1 VALYE
6 GLKRGLDPEPAP
18 QPRRTAYAPPA
29 QAQAWRT
36 VEARVRDRDEPRAP
50 WMDRLLG
57 SGSTHTLGK
66 AAGQALAGWRSRQE
80 EAPRAAA
87 PREAWKPQ
95 RMQAVGAGESPVPHG
110 RKGMIRGLMLAGGL
124 AWAVLALRPWQR
136 AEGLRMDVS
145 ALFDRPGA
153 AAGAPAQ
160 AAGGL
165 DAKAAEAAGDR
176 SAAAADAQAAAH
188 KLAALPVVAGTGQP
202 LALWQDG
209 SGRWYKVDSGG
220 VLAPTAGAWG
230 RDCLGL
236 PELRG
241 LAARSEAHGEGRRLK
256 VDLPSGLLP
265 LDQAVASETRAVILS
280 DPLQPV
286 LLTHDGTRCL
296 LGEGPWTEREQH
308 LAMVLA
314 DLAARRRRAASIDL
328 SYDDTAVVR

>member
-18 QPRRTAYAPPA
+18 LPRRQAYAPPA

-36 VEARVRDRDEPRAP
+36 VEARVREPDGAPAP

-66 AAGQALAGWRSRQE
+66 AAGQALAGLRAGRE
-80 EAPRAAA
+80 ERPRAAP

-110 RKGMIRGLMLAGGL
+110 RKGMIRGLMVAGGL
-124 AWAVLALRPWQR
+124 AWAVLAFRPWQR
-136 AEGLRMDVS
+136 AGGLMVDVGAIFSRPES
-145 ALFDRPGA
+145 AAGPA
-153 AAGAPAQ
+153 AAAPDGQ
-160 AAGGL
+160 
-165 DAKAAEAAGDR
+165 DAKAASDR
-176 SAAAADAQAAAH
+176 AAAAATAQADAR
-188 KLAALPVVAGTGQP
+188 KLAALPVVAGTGKP

-209 SGRWYKVDSGG
+209 GGRWYKVDDGG
-220 VLAPTAGAWG
+220 ALAPTASPWAK
-230 RDCLGL
+230 DCLGL

-241 LAARSEAHGEGRRLK
+241 LAARGEAHGVGRLLR
-256 VDLPSGLLP
+256 VDLPAGLLP
-265 LDQAVASETRAVILS
+265 LDAAVASETRAVILS

-296 LGEGPWTEREQH
+296 LGDGAWKEREQR

-328 SYDDTAVVR
+328 SYEDTAVVR

>member
-6 GLKRGLDPEPAP
+6 GLKRGLDPEPP
-18 QPRRTAYAPPA
+18 PRPRREAYAPPA
-29 QAQAWRT
+29 QAQAWRR
-36 VEARVRDRDEPRAP
+36 VEARVAEQDEPRAP

-66 AAGQALAGWRSRQE
+66 AAGQALAGLRSRRDGAPAR
-80 EAPRAAA
+80 EAR
-87 PREAWKPQ
+87 PRETWKPQ

-110 RKGMIRGLMLAGGL
+110 RKGVIRGFLVAGGL

-136 AEGLRMDVS
+136 AGELKVDVS
-145 ALFDRPGA
+145 ALFNRPAA
-153 AAGAPAQ
+153 AAGAAGQAKDPQDTGAEAEQ
-160 AAGGL
+160 AAG
-165 DAKAAEAAGDR
+165 
-176 SAAAADAQAAAH
+176 AAAAQAQAEARR
-188 KLAALPVVAGTGQP
+188 LAALPLVAGTGRP

-209 SGRWYKVDSGG
+209 SGRWYKVDADG
-220 VLAPTAGAWG
+220 VLAPTASAWAK
-230 RDCLGL
+230 DCLGL

-256 VDLPSGLLP
+256 VELPAGLLP
-265 LDQAVASETRAVILS
+265 LDGAVASETRAVVLS

-296 LGEGPWTEREQH
+296 LGDGPWKEREAH

>member
-6 GLKRGLDPEPAP
+6 GLKRGLDPEPE
-18 QPRRTAYAPPA
+18 PRARRPAYAPA
-29 QAQAWRT
+29 GQAQAWRT
-36 VEARVRDRDEPRAP
+36 VEARVKDQDAPQAP

-66 AAGQALAGWRSRQE
+66 AAGQALAGLRSRRE

-110 RKGMIRGLMLAGGL
+110 RKGMIRGVLVAGGL

-136 AEGLRMDVS
+136 AGELKVDVS
-145 ALFDRPGA
+145 ALFSRPPTSAAPAAPDSQADA
-153 AAGAPAQ
+153 AAV
-160 AAGGL
+160 AAV
-165 DAKAAEAAGDR
+165 AE
-176 SAAAADAQAAAH
+176 SQADARR
-188 KLAALPVVAGTGQP
+188 LAALPVVAGTGKP

-209 SGRWYKVDSGG
+209 SGRWYKVDGDG
-220 VLAPTAGAWG
+220 VLAPTVSAWAK
-230 RDCLGL
+230 DCLGL

-241 LAARSEAHGEGRRLK
+241 LAARSEAHGGGRRLRL
-256 VDLPSGLLP
+256 DLPAGLLP
-265 LDQAVASETRAVILS
+265 LDQAVASETRAVLLS

-296 LGEGPWTEREQH
+296 LGDGAWKEREQH

-328 SYDDTAVVR
+328 SYEDTAVVR

>member
-6 GLKRGLDPEPAP
+6 GLKRGLNPDPAP
-18 QPRRTAYAPPA
+18 LPRRQAYAPPT
-29 QAQAWRT
+29 QAQAWRR
-36 VEARVRDRDEPRAP
+36 VEARVTGQDGARAP

-66 AAGQALAGWRSRQE
+66 AAGQALAGLRSRRE
-80 EAPRAAA
+80 EPPRAAA
-87 PREAWKPQ
+87 QRETWKPQ

-110 RKGMIRGLMLAGGL
+110 RKGMIRGVLVAGGL

-136 AEGLRMDVS
+136 AGELKVDVS
-145 ALFDRPGA
+145 ALFSRPQESA
-153 AAGAPAQ
+153 ANAGPLGQSDAAQ
-160 AAGGL
+160 A
-165 DAKAAEAAGDR
+165 EAR
-176 SAAAADAQAAAH
+176 R
-188 KLAALPVVAGTGQP
+188 LAALPVVAGTGKP

-209 SGRWYKVDSGG
+209 SGRWYKVDGDG
-220 VLAPTAGAWG
+220 VLAPTASPWAK
-230 RDCLGL
+230 DCLGL

-241 LAARSEAHGEGRRLK
+241 LAARSEAHGGGRRLK
-256 VDLPSGLLP
+256 LDLPPDLLP
-265 LDQAVASETRAVILS
+265 LDEAVASETRAVILS

-296 LGEGPWTEREQH
+296 LGDGQWREREQH

-328 SYDDTAVVR
+328 SYEDTAVVSPAGH